1 MKIFI
6 KQNVIQRIL
15 EDGKLRMKL
24 ALALEV
30 GERAVW
36 ISANRLSKE
45 NAPNSSFT
53 KLPAIFCLRKEGLKD
68 DEIFYIE
75 QAD

>member
-53 KLPAIFCLRKEGLKD
+53 VNRQQKV
-68 DEIFYIE
+68 Y
-75 QAD
+75 